1 MQETTAV
8 SEVTQKLLLK
18 ISWRLIPLLFLSYV
32 CAYLDRINV
41 GFAAKQL
48 KEDLHFSDSVYGL
61 GAGIFF
67 LGYALF
73 EIPSNVI
80 MEKVGARRWIAR
92 IMISWGIISGATAFV
107 NSPESFYILRFM
119 LGIAEAGFFPGII
132 LYLTYW
138 FPPSER
144 GKSISRFMTA
154 IPLSGLI
161 GGPLSGALLNL
172 DGIAHLHGWQ
182 WMFLVEALPSLLM
195 GVYIFLF
202 LPNGPSEAKWL
213 SSEEKVILANAIK
226 EQESQLHEENDKPK
240 TYTAFFSFSVW
251 YMCLIYFFQVTGLYG
266 IGLWLPD
273 LLRSATHLGNIATG
287 FLTAIPFLAGAIS
300 MVFWGW
306 NSDRKHERRWHLIA
320 GNLLGSVGFILAGLN
335 PDNLTWALFGMTVA
349 SMGVHATFGPFWAL
363 KTSLLAPGIAAVG
376 IALINSIGNLGGF
389 MGPSITGFLKQQ
401 TGSLSLGLILYA
413 STSFLAAFFLLFLE
427 LKAIQIKN
435 PKKMP

>member
-1 MQETTAV
+1 MQEKTV
-8 SEVTQKLLLK
+8 VNEITQKILFK

-107 NSPESFYILRFM
+107 NSPESFYVMRFL

-161 GGPLSGALLNL
+161 GGPISGALLNL
-172 DGIAHLHGWQ
+172 DGIANLYGWQ

-195 GVYIFLF
+195 GFYIFFF
-202 LPNGPSEAKWL
+202 LPNSPAGAKWL
-213 SSEEKVILANAIK
+213 TLEEKTLLADAIK
-226 EQESQLHEENDKPK
+226 EQEDELHKESDKPK
-240 TYTAFFSFSVW
+240 AYAAFFSLPVW
-251 YMCLIYFFQVTGLYG
+251 HMCLIYFFQVTGLYG

-273 LLRSATHLGNIATG
+273 LLRSATHQGNIATG

-306 NSDRKHERRWHLIA
+306 NSDRKQERKWHLIA
-320 GNLLGSVGFILAGLN
+320 GNLLGSGGFIIAGSN
-335 PDNLTWALFGMTVA
+335 PDSLTWALFGMTVA

-363 KTSLLAPGIAAVG
+363 KTTLLAPGIAAIG
-376 IALINSIGNLGGF
+376 IALINSMGNLGGF

-401 TGSLSLGLILYA
+401 TGSLSLGLILYG
-413 STSFLAAFFLLFLE
+413 STSFIAAFLLLFLQ
-427 LKAIQIKN
+427 LKAVKGKN
-435 PKKMP
+435 Y